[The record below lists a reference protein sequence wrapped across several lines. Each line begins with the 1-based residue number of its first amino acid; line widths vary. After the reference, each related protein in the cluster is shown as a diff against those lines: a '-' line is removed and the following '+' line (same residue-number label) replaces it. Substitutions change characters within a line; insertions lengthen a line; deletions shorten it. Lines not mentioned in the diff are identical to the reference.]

1 MPLFSLLLT
10 SFMLVIVEGGKGGV
24 KKGGEGKGGEGRK
37 DKGREEREDG
47 TNSKHF
53 PI

>member
-1 MPLFSLLLT
+1 
-10 SFMLVIVEGGKGGV
+10 MLVIVEGGKGGV